1 MLAEREFL
9 SRLKQKEIKE
19 DQNWSKL
26 GIRKRDNVNTPY
38 SMTNSIKSEDFLN
51 YNVND
56 IENPFRLNTSI
67 SDEFNKYKFVF
78 KETISEVIE
87 MGKKSDSEIAARVM
101 DMAGAPSLFNP
112 YFSVHIKGM
121 AENTPLLNFAD
132 IMGSIPGNQ
141 NFTPKDLATS
151 KKINDGKFTV
161 NFSDSFEDTSDCT
174 IANLVKLSKTVEGLK
189 KVGGA
194 GYRYADF
201 MFCKDLG
208 KISNNHLITLRRFQH
223 PIGDNIWEGIKTDEN
238 NDPHPI
244 NVPDIGRLVTWFNED
259 NKLEDIINYSFH
271 ATWKEVSAKIQSLQ
285 SQEDSPERGIMGSL
299 VNMMDPQYASMVAGG
314 FVGSGNKVLN
324 DISNSINTS
333 IFPMTDSKGQ
343 YEGSEILGN
352 YDNNRI
358 YTPQNSIW
366 DTHLYEGQL
375 KFNQEFKLVFN
386 YELRAYENINPKAA
400 FLDLIGNIQEVT
412 FRHGQF
418 WGGEQKIVG
427 YRGNRAGWKK
437 AQNLVDKGFDK
448 LGGFF
453 DSILNGNADWGQI
466 WGSISDAI
474 GGIMKGAGEMA
485 NKITGGQG
493 GPTADKAREKTVEI
507 AKKFNLSTHLKG
519 MMQNKLGRPAMYA
532 FDSLLSG
539 DPVGLWHLTLGNPL
553 NPIMSIGNLI
563 ITDANIQQY
572 GPLGIDDFPTG
583 LKVTVSLKHARG
595 RDITGITQMYTQG
608 KSAIYMPLALKKI
621 EKYYNFGNI
630 EKDTE
635 ANKILYKG
643 WDGKAT
649 DTPVNSQFIING
661 NEGNDAVSIF
671 GTNDARQIIFNFANK

>member
-1 MLAEREFL
+1 MKTRREMLAEREFL

-223 PIGDNIWEGIKTDEN
+223 PIGDNIWEGIKTDE
-238 NDPHPI
+238 
-244 NVPDIGRLVTWFNED
+244 T
-259 NKLEDIINYSFH
+259 
-271 ATWKEVSAKIQSLQ
+271 KE
-285 SQEDSPERGIMGSL
+285 PE
-299 VNMMDPQYASMVAGG
+299 
-314 FVGSGNKVLN
+314 K
-324 DISNSINTS
+324 
-333 IFPMTDSKGQ
+333 
-343 YEGSEILGN
+343 
-352 YDNNRI
+352 
-358 YTPQNSIW
+358 
-366 DTHLYEGQL
+366 
-375 KFNQEFKLVFN
+375 
-386 YELRAYENINPKAA
+386 
-400 FLDLIGNIQEVT
+400 
-412 FRHGQF
+412 
-418 WGGEQKIVG
+418 
-427 YRGNRAGWKK
+427 
-437 AQNLVDKGFDK
+437 
-448 LGGFF
+448 
-453 DSILNGNADWGQI
+453 
-466 WGSISDAI
+466 
-474 GGIMKGAGEMA
+474 
-485 NKITGGQG
+485 
-493 GPTADKAREKTVEI
+493 
-507 AKKFNLSTHLKG
+507 
-519 MMQNKLGRPAMYA
+519 
-532 FDSLLSG
+532 
-539 DPVGLWHLTLGNPL
+539 
-553 NPIMSIGNLI
+553 
-563 ITDANIQQY
+563 
-572 GPLGIDDFPTG
+572 
-583 LKVTVSLKHARG
+583 
-595 RDITGITQMYTQG
+595 
-608 KSAIYMPLALKKI
+608 
-621 EKYYNFGNI
+621 
-630 EKDTE
+630 
-635 ANKILYKG
+635 
-643 WDGKAT
+643 
-649 DTPVNSQFIING
+649 
-661 NEGNDAVSIF
+661 
-671 GTNDARQIIFNFANK
+671 